1 MNPLKSLLGQT
12 AIYGLPTIVGR
23 LLNYLLVP
31 LYTGVFKD
39 TADYGVLSEL
49 YAWVAFLIVIL
60 TFGMETAFFKFLNE
74 RDDKET
80 VFRNSFLTVL
90 GINVLFFLLLLLF
103 SPSIAG
109 SMGYPEHS
117 EFIMILG
124 FVVCIDAITAIPMAK
139 LRALNKAKRFATIH
153 FSAIAVNIG
162 LNLFFMLV
170 LFNENEPM
178 EGVLFILIANL
189 LSSAVKVVGTYKDFI
204 GLKLAINWELAKS
217 MIKYAFPLVIAGF
230 AGIANE
236 TLDRVL
242 MKPLLVGSGQTT
254 KQALGELGIYSAV
267 YKLAMIVTIFLQAY
281 RYAAEPFFFSQN
293 KNKDRNKL
301 YAKIMNY
308 FIAAVCLVFLGV
320 ALNIDIFKHFI
331 QNEAYW
337 VGLGVVPILLVANV
351 FLGIYYNQ
359 SIWYKLSGQTRFGA
373 YIAIGGMTITV
384 LINVIFIPI
393 YGYWAS
399 AWATLIV
406 YGLQMV
412 ASYWLG
418 QKYYPIKYNLRK
430 FGLYFGLA
438 LSIFF
443 LAKFLNIDGGTEDG
457 ISEVNTEQVDAQ
469 TSNPTSIPAVE
480 LMPSPDLEGNENSEI
495 AESDLEESSFSWFKF
510 FVHNFLILFYIFVIW
525 FIEKPSKK
533 KPSLTSA

>member
-1 MNPLKSLLGQT
+1 LNPLKSLLGQT

-23 LLNYLLVP
+23 LLNYFLVP
-31 LYTGVFKD
+31 LYTGVFAN
-39 TADYGVLSEL
+39 TSDYGVISEL
-49 YAWVAFLIVIL
+49 YAWVAFLIVLL
-60 TFGMETAFFKFLNE
+60 TFGMETAFFKYLNE
-74 RDDKET
+74 REDKDT

-90 GINVLFFLLLLLF
+90 GINVLFFLLLLIF
-103 SPSIAG
+103 SSTIANG
-109 SMGYPEHS
+109 MGYPDNS

-139 LRALNKAKRFATIH
+139 LRANHQAKRFATIH

-170 LFNENEPM
+170 LFDPAEPM
-178 EGVLFILIANL
+178 TGILYILIANL
-189 LSSAVKVVGTYKDFI
+189 LSSSVKVVGTYKDFL
-204 GLKLAINWELAKS
+204 GLKLAVNWELAKS
-217 MIKYAFPLVIAGF
+217 MSKYAIPLVIAGF

-236 TLDRVL
+236 TLDRVM
-242 MKPLLVGSGQTT
+242 MKPLLVSTGKTS
-254 KQALGELGIYSAV
+254 KEALAEVGIYSAV

-281 RYAAEPFFFSQN
+281 RYAAEPFFFAQN

-301 YAKIMNY
+301 YSKIMNY

-320 ALNIDIFKHFI
+320 ALNIDIFKEFI
-331 QNEAYW
+331 RNEAYW
-337 VGLGVVPILLVANV
+337 AGLGVVPILLVANV
-351 FLGIYYNQ
+351 FLGIYFNQ

-373 YIAIGGMTITV
+373 YIAIGGMTVTV

-412 ASYWLG
+412 ASYMLG

-438 LSIFF
+438 IFLF
-443 LAKFLNIDGGTEDG
+443 FITYWVNMDPGKFTW
-457 ISEVNTEQVDAQ
+457 
-469 TSNPTSIPAVE
+469 P
-480 LMPSPDLEGNENSEI
+480 
-495 AESDLEESSFSWFKF
+495 KF
-510 FVHNFLILFYIFVIW
+510 FFHNALILLYVGVVW
-525 FIEKPSKK
+525 FIEKPSPK
-533 KPSLTSA
+533 KPTKDKPEVFVTE